1 MVVEENEHR
10 GSVVVGMNRC
20 SASKDYKRMQ
30 LNFFLPE
37 TTVTSS
43 PVVVGTWL
51 EEGSFDNM
59 MSSESDGAEVG
70 VERTLCNELSGS
82 VGTRGDAAVV
92 SIKLASPD

>member
-1 MVVEENEHR
+1 M
-10 GSVVVGMNRC
+10 
-20 SASKDYKRMQ
+20 
-30 LNFFLPE
+30 
-37 TTVTSS
+37 TSS

-70 VERTLCNELSGS
+70 VERKLCNDYDELSGS

-92 SIKLASPD
+92 SNKLASPD

>member
-1 MVVEENEHR
+1 MVVEENKHR
-10 GSVVVGMNRC
+10 GSVVAGMNRC

-59 MSSESDGAEVG
+59 MSSESDGAEVDNRRCVMG
-70 VERTLCNELSGS
+70 VQINSSTQFQIKHIK
-82 VGTRGDAAVV
+82 V
-92 SIKLASPD
+92 SYA